1 MVIVVQIL
9 GALGGLLVLIAG
21 FVGAWPFLR
30 LHLAPGQ
37 ELNTGQITAVLGVLR
52 SFLIWSLLLF
62 AVGGIF
68 VLCAFLYY
76 ISLTGIS

>member
-30 LHLAPGQ
+30 LHLAQGQ